1 MQPETPEPTHSVVL
15 TKVPLGVGW
24 TLDGRNVITTIRHDS
39 QVSRAGNIIEGDQVL
54 SINGVSPEAAEAFPI
69 GTTMHVQ
76 LISAAVLCK
85 QRAFGPSSSASP
97 AGPATSLLE
106 TREQPGSVLPA
117 AQPFEWPTPDPPSPP
132 IHEKSSPISQSLK
145 SATVVTAGSVVIS
158 GHARKLPAAAAATGR
173 SHAKRQLMAN
183 AYAGIGGDDGRMNV
197 DEPGPKPAQVLH
209 PSQPAPTS
217 RAAQLQWLERE
228 RGGGPSESSF
238 DDGYD
243 PTDELD
249 GSTRVYSALV

>member
-1 MQPETPEPTHSVVL
+1 MTLWGSIFPGGL
-15 TKVPLGVGW
+15 RFPLMGM
-24 TLDGRNVITTIRHDS
+24 IRK
-39 QVSRAGNIIEGDQVL
+39 SRAQATSLRGTR
-54 SINGVSPEAAEAFPI
+54 SSPSMAYRPSEAAKAFPI
-69 GTTMHVQ
+69 GTKMHVQ
-76 LISAAVLCK
+76 PISAAVLCK

-173 SHAKRQLMAN
+173 SHAKRQLIAN

-197 DEPGPKPAQVLH
+197 DEPGPKPAQVLK

-217 RAAQLQWLERE
+217 RAAQLRWLE
-228 RGGGPSESSF
+228 
-238 DDGYD
+238 
-243 PTDELD
+243 
-249 GSTRVYSALV
+249 STFEV